1 LKSGS
6 GIVIEVNNRKATLL
20 MKDGTFVTV
29 RVPAGKNPSVGREY
43 QASYFSERKRSLF
56 VLPSVAAILAVVLL
70 SGLIPIGSKSAAAA
84 YVSFDI
90 NPSLEVGVDKEMQV
104 IQIDAFNDEAKKIID
119 KYDLNVENQFSF
131 EDFAD
136 QLIKAYEEEGYM
148 ESDHSMLITTISS
161 DEGNDKTEAALD
173 QAVNSIVKK
182 TVVKYPVR
190 ITVSESNPDT
200 REKAKQLGVSS
211 GKYKAFQT
219 ANINGKTLTEEK
231 IKEVNFQELKV
242 NTLSSNDIQ
251 SLPHPRKIKT
261 EGNERK
267 NDIKIAV
274 PKKAVSQPK
283 EVKKHKEKHHNH
295 DNHHNKKQE
304 KLVKPKER
312 KLNNSDNKLQNRAL
326 NSNKQKNNEHQN
338 RNANNHHK
346 KNQQDRNKQDRNKED
361 RDKHRNKH

>member
-1 LKSGS
+1 MKSGS

-43 QASYFSERKRSLF
+43 QASYFSEKKRSLF

-70 SGLIPIGSKSAAAA
+70 SELIPTGSQSAAAA

-90 NPSLEVGVDKEMQV
+90 NPSLEVGVDEEMQV
-104 IQIDAFNDEAKKIID
+104 IQIDAFNDEAKEIIN
-119 KYDLNVENQFSF
+119 KYNLNVENQFSF

-161 DEGNDKTEAALD
+161 EEGNDKTESALD

-190 ITVSESNPDT
+190 ITVSESNHDT

-219 ANINGKTLTEEK
+219 AYINDKTLKEEK

-242 NTLSSNDIQ
+242 NTLSSSDIK
-251 SLPHPRKIKT
+251 SLPHPMKIKT
-261 EGNERK
+261 DDNEQK
-267 NDIKIAV
+267 NDLKIAV
-274 PKKAVSQPK
+274 PKKADSQPK
-283 EVKKHKEKHHNH
+283 EVKKHRENHHNH
-295 DNHHNKKQE
+295 HNYHNKKQE
-304 KLVKPKER
+304 KLVKPKEK
-312 KLNNSDNKLQNRAL
+312 KLNNSDNKHQNRVF

-338 RNANNHHK
+338 KNANNHHK
-346 KNQQDRNKQDRNKED
+346 KNQQDRNKQDH
-361 RDKHRNKH
+361 DKYRNKH